1 MSLPLAVE
9 GVEAAWAALPTN
21 KKLAVAAK
29 IGMWSEFA
37 GERAYNFLKPKIKK
51 VASKMKTRLART
63 DLPSKKRRKTTR
75 SSNES
80 IPRANPALKT
90 WGVPKG
96 KYSNAKTYTSNNTA
110 PTVRSSNT
118 LYGNSMTIIPKTST
132 NGIHERQR
140 DVVNLQGVSYWFSC
154 VAAGPYE
161 QPLQCNIA
169 VISSKK
175 GGDMNSAGRT
185 SQGDFFRD
193 LGASANRSQDFNTTI
208 GAMDKH
214 MAPINND
221 EWRVVSH
228 DRFTLNPRNANTAK
242 FDSQV
247 GSNYVMKEK
256 YIPINKQVRYT
267 NAIPN
272 DIESGPLYFVYW
284 FTHFQGGVAVESDV
298 CSVQFKLKG
307 TFTEV
312 STC

>member
-9 GVEAAWAALPTN
+9 GLEAAWAALPTN

-29 IGMWSEFA
+29 VGMWGEFA
-37 GERAYNFLKPKIKK
+37 GERAYNLAKPRLKK
-51 VASKMKTRLART
+51 VVSKMKTKLART
-63 DLPSKKRRKTTR
+63 DLPSKKRRKMAK
-75 SSNES
+75 SSNETVAR
-80 IPRANPALKT
+80 PNPMLKT

-96 KYSNAKTYTSNNTA
+96 KYSNAKYYTSNNTA

-118 LYGNSMTIIPKTST
+118 LYGNSMTILTKTTT

-140 DVVNLQGVSYWFSC
+140 DVVNLQGVSYWFS
-154 VAAGPYE
+154 VVSAGPYE
-161 QPLQCNIA
+161 NPLQVNIA

-175 GGDMNSAGRT
+175 GEDMNSAGRT

-193 LGASANRSQDFNTTI
+193 VGGGNTRSIDFNTSV

-214 MAPINND
+214 MLPINTD
-221 EWRVVSH
+221 IWRVVTH
-228 DRFTLNPRNANTAK
+228 DRFTLNPRNATAAK
-242 FDSQV
+242 FDAQV
-247 GSNYVMKEK
+247 GSNYAMREK
-256 YIPINKQVRYT
+256 YIPVNKQVRYT
-267 NAIPN
+267 NSIPN
-272 DIESGPLYFVYW
+272 DIESGALYFVYW
-284 FTHFQGGVAVESDV
+284 FTHFQGGAAVESDV